1 MKVAKATSKA
11 WSLVLVVAAYG
22 IAIVEL
28 VADVQLH
35 RFIRDRRAGEVM
47 DRGMWSWSRHPNY
60 FGEFSFWVALAL
72 FGIAAPPS
80 DAWWLCLG
88 ALAMLGMFLGGSIPM
103 METRSL
109 QRRPVYQDV
118 IDRVSRFVPRPPK
131 RGRREVSMRPDVT
144 RSTASCPGTG
154 TGARPPTDRRR
165 LR

>member
-11 WSLVLVVAAYG
+11 GSLVLVVAAYR

-35 RFIRDRRAGEVM
+35 RFIRDWRAGEVM

-80 DAWWLCLG
+80 DAWWLCLA

-103 METRSL
+103 MEMRSL

-118 IDRVSRFVPRPPK
+118 IERVSRVVPRPPK
-131 RGRREVSMRPDVT
+131 RGRREVSTRPDVT

>member
-28 VADVQLH
+28 VADMQLH

-60 FGEFSFWVALAL
+60 FGEFSFWVAPAL

-88 ALAMLGMFLGGSIPM
+88 RWRCWACSSAAAF
-103 METRSL
+103 R
-109 QRRPVYQDV
+109 
-118 IDRVSRFVPRPPK
+118 
-131 RGRREVSMRPDVT
+131 
-144 RSTASCPGTG
+144 
-154 TGARPPTDRRR
+154 
-165 LR
+165 

>member
-11 WSLVLVVAAYG
+11 GSLVLVVAAYG
-22 IAIVEL
+22 IAIVER

-47 DRGMWSWSRHPNY
+47 DRGMRSWSRHPNY

-72 FGIAAPPS
+72 FGIAASPS

-109 QRRPVYQDV
+109 QRRPGYQDV
-118 IDRVSRFVPRPPK
+118 IDRVPRFVPRPP
-131 RGRREVSMRPDVT
+131 RRVAV
-144 RSTASCPGTG
+144 
-154 TGARPPTDRRR
+154 
-165 LR
+165 

>member
-118 IDRVSRFVPRPPK
+118 IDRVSRFVPCPPK
-131 RGRREVSMRPDVT
+131 RGRREVSTRPDVT

>member
-47 DRGMWSWSRHPNY
+47 DRGMWPWSRHPNY

-72 FGIAAPPS
+72 SGIGAHPRTPGGCASGRWRCWACSSAA
-80 DAWWLCLG
+80 A
-88 ALAMLGMFLGGSIPM
+88 F
-103 METRSL
+103 R
-109 QRRPVYQDV
+109 
-118 IDRVSRFVPRPPK
+118 
-131 RGRREVSMRPDVT
+131 
-144 RSTASCPGTG
+144 
-154 TGARPPTDRRR
+154 
-165 LR
+165 

>member
-1 MKVAKATSKA
+1 MKVAKATSRA

-118 IDRVSRFVPRPPK
+118 IDRVSRFVPCPPK
-131 RGRREVSMRPDVT
+131 RGRREVSTRPDVS